1 LEKKNCNIAVPFVEM
16 AKERNEET
24 AVAHQ
29 KERGY
34 EVITFAD
41 LERETAQLASAL
53 AKYGIG
59 KGTKTVLMVRPSIK
73 FIAVTFA
80 LFRIGAVPVFID
92 PGMGVDNFLNCVRQV
107 KPEGFIGVTKA
118 HIMRLMYRK
127 DFKSVK
133 HLVTIGR
140 KFFWGGLTYADLL
153 KAGSDSFDTV
163 KTECGDTA
171 AIIFTTGSTGPPKG
185 VTYTHDMFNMQ
196 RETIK
201 GSYGISPGD
210 VDLSA
215 FPLFALFS
223 VSLGM
228 KSVIPDMDPTA
239 PADVD
244 PEKIINAVNEQKATF
259 TFGSPAIWENVSRH
273 AVEFGVKLPTM
284 KKILMAGAPVRKE
297 IHERLLTNIL
307 PDGAETHTPY
317 GATESLPISDMTGS
331 EVLADTGKQTALG
344 AGICV
349 GRPLPGSDIKIIKI
363 NDGEI
368 PEWKGVSIVADG
380 DKGEIVVKSRVA
392 SASYFGLESLTAMA
406 KIKDGDTFRHRMGDI
421 GYFDDKGRL
430 WFCGR
435 KGHRVITVSGT
446 LYPICTEAIFNRH
459 PAVRRSALVGLGQI
473 ENGNQRPVIII
484 ELEPDKSDTDRD
496 ALTAELIE
504 LGSKHKV
511 ATMIKDILYY
521 ELFPTDIRHNAK
533 IFREKLKSWAE
544 GEIPELVPS

>member
-1 LEKKNCNIAVPFVEM
+1 MNRVNPNIAAPFVEM
-16 AKERNEET
+16 AMARGEET

-29 KERGY
+29 KKSGY

-41 LERETAQLASAL
+41 LEKETAQLASAL
-53 AKYGIG
+53 SDFGIG
-59 KGTKTVLMVRPSIK
+59 RGTKTVLMVRPSIK

-80 LFRIGAVPVFID
+80 LFRVGAVPVFID

-107 KPEGFIGVTKA
+107 EPEGFIGVTKA
-118 HIMRLMYRK
+118 HVMRLMYKK

-140 KFFWGGLTYADLL
+140 KFFWGGLTYTDLI

-163 KTECGDTA
+163 TTDSSDTA

-196 RETIK
+196 RDTIK
-201 GSYGISPGD
+201 NSYGISPGD

-259 TFGSPAIWENVSRH
+259 TFGSPAIWDNVSRH
-273 AVEFGVKLPTM
+273 AVEFGLKLPTL
-284 KKILMAGAPVRKE
+284 KKVLMAGAPVRRE
-297 IHERLLTNIL
+297 IHERLLTKIL
-307 PDGAETHTPY
+307 PDDAETHTPY
-317 GATESLPISDMTGS
+317 GATESLPIADMTGS
-331 EVLADTGKQTALG
+331 EVLAETGEETAQG

-349 GRPLPGSDIKIIKI
+349 GRPLPGSDIKVIKI
-363 NDGEI
+363 DDGEI
-368 PEWKGVSIVADG
+368 PVWNDGNIVADG

-392 SASYFGLESLTAMA
+392 SASYYGLEKHTAMA
-406 KIKDGDTFRHRMGDI
+406 KISDGDSFRHRMGDI
-421 GYFDDKGRL
+421 GYFDNKGRL

-435 KGHRVITVSGT
+435 KGHRVITTTKT
-446 LYPICTEAIFNRH
+446 LYSICTEAIFNQH
-459 PAVRRSALVGLGQI
+459 PDVRRSALVGLGLI
-473 ENGNQRPVIII
+473 ENGNQRPIIII
-484 ELEPDKSDTDRD
+484 ELKPDKSDVDKDR
-496 ALTAELIE
+496 LSAELIE
-504 LGSKHKV
+504 LGSKHEV
-511 ATMIKDILYY
+511 SSMIKDVLYY

-544 GEIPELVPS
+544 DELSELIPT